1 MQALAEEG
9 KARYE
14 KVTFKVV
21 DLVCLLFIL
30 VYGFFFYVAIGLFIK
45 YIWDDEIG
53 WCCLHGRTIML
64 LMTKHMRRN

>member
-30 VYGFFFYVAIGLFIK
+30 VYGFFFCYVAIGLFI
-45 YIWDDEIG
+45 Y
-53 WCCLHGRTIML
+53 L
-64 LMTKHMRRN
+64 LNIFGMMNWMVLFTW